1 MFKSYLEDNALGSGF
16 IQKSYS
22 YFRMWAD
29 SADIMMNN
37 KLTHILLERL
47 RLYRQQI
54 LQKNR
59 RNDELLNL
67 ELETSTIPF
76 ATLTSENYKKLGSDL
91 WKIANAFLD
100 RPDVE
105 RYEYY
110 FNEKNILT
118 PATFEANNKQFA
130 EYLNDT
136 NKQMS
141 KYFKEQKSADFF
153 HLRDCFLRYHLY
165 FCYKTV
171 VMSSKLI
178 DGYNHID
185 GHLISS
191 YLQRIEELPEI
202 IYHGENIPEIITD
215 SQTGGGNSDNFNV
228 YRRNPYLQSSRNYY
242 DKNGKGHYINNFN
255 NIKRVDEILGFI
267 FYKDDSIINKL
278 ILF

>member
-1 MFKSYLEDNALGSGF
+1 
-16 IQKSYS
+16 
-22 YFRMWAD
+22 
-29 SADIMMNN
+29 
-37 KLTHILLERL
+37 
-47 RLYRQQI
+47 
-54 LQKNR
+54 
-59 RNDELLNL
+59 
-67 ELETSTIPF
+67 
-76 ATLTSENYKKLGSDL
+76 
-91 WKIANAFLD
+91 
-100 RPDVE
+100 
-105 RYEYY
+105 
-110 FNEKNILT
+110 
-118 PATFEANNKQFA
+118 
-130 EYLNDT
+130 
-136 NKQMS
+136 
-141 KYFKEQKSADFF
+141 
-153 HLRDCFLRYHLY
+153 
-165 FCYKTV
+165 
-171 VMSSKLI
+171 MSSKLI